1 MACNIINL
9 NVCSLNDVRVYSR
22 EEPCVARAARILM
35 DININT
41 FTSFK
46 YLSYPQC
53 LIFQSSPVS
62 WGAERA
68 AEFK

>member
-35 DININT
+35 DINT

-46 YLSYPQC
+46 YLQC
-53 LIFQSSPVS
+53 LIFQSSLVS
-62 WGAERA
+62 WGAGRA

>member
-1 MACNIINL
+1 MVCSIINL
-9 NVCSLNDVRVYSR
+9 NVCSVNDVRVYSR

-35 DININT
+35 DINT

-62 WGAERA
+62 WGVGRA
-68 AEFK
+68 AEYK

>member
-22 EEPCVARAARILM
+22 EPCVARAARILM
-35 DININT
+35 DINT

-46 YLSYPQC
+46 YLQC